1 MRNVSPTSSRP
12 YSSIGSCARD
22 ELKIANLVMNSGAA
36 LVQGEA
42 KLMLKREDSGGLN
55 VSLKQLNAVL
65 RI

>member
-1 MRNVSPTSSRP
+1 M
-12 YSSIGSCARD
+12 Y
-22 ELKIANLVMNSGAA
+22 SGAA